1 MTTLAQP
8 TPVPTPY
15 LLRLGQSTL
24 VFLPAQAQA
33 RTDKDSLA
41 DLVLRTPSVVQVMM
55 KAHSRRVRTRLQYNV
70 AAFCNVQDEIKVR
83 RGNALRA
90 AVERVLF
97 EDLVGARP
105 LQTGKGVEIEGDG
118 YVLVGVKMEW
128 KYGRRLELRWGDEE
142 VCVAAEKWVFHF
154 RTGSL
159 DGDD

>member
-1 MTTLAQP
+1 M
-8 TPVPTPY
+8 
-15 LLRLGQSTL
+15 
-24 VFLPAQAQA
+24 
-33 RTDKDSLA
+33 
-41 DLVLRTPSVVQVMM
+41 
-55 KAHSRRVRTRLQYNV
+55 
-70 AAFCNVQDEIKVR
+70 
-83 RGNALRA
+83 
-90 AVERVLF
+90 ERVLF

-118 YVLVGVKMEW
+118 YVLVGGEQGSAHASQWRLIFLSFPEKMEW